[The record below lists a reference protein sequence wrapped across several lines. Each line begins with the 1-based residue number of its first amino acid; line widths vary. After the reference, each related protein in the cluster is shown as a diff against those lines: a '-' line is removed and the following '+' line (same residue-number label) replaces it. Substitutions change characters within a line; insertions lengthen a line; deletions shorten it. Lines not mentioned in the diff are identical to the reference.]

1 MSSTPPSHPA
11 PRGAAGRGGS
21 SGPAPAGGAAPAPG
35 RVRARP
41 GRPPPPAPRLT
52 ERRPPPGRAPQPL
65 PAARP
70 QVQRVVRW
78 ALYAYICSIPFEMP
92 GRSIPVEIPTLVGSV
107 FLLATLLDRRAGGPR
122 VSRPPPPLP

>member
-1 MSSTPPSHPA
+1 MRSHNSYFFFKNKSREIEISRGVGSTCA
-11 PRGAAGRGGS
+11 LYRCG
-21 SGPAPAGGAAPAPG
+21 
-35 RVRARP
+35 
-41 GRPPPPAPRLT
+41 
-52 ERRPPPGRAPQPL
+52 RPPPGRAPQPL

-107 FLLATLLDRRAGGPR
+107 FLLATLLDRRAAYRRFPA
-122 VSRPPPPLP
+122 PLTAFAAYLWVFVLAA